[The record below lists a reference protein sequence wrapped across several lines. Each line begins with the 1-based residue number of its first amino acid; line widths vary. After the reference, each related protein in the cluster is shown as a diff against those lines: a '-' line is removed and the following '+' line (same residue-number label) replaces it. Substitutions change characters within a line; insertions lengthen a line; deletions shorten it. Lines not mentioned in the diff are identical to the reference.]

1 MAKKEIKSTTQGF
14 TEIVDIIDEV
24 VLLKNKR
31 ACMMMEVS
39 SVNFFL
45 LSADE
50 QNARVYGYMS
60 LINSLSFAVQIL
72 IVSKKVDMESYIDT
86 LDKKISATTHPQ
98 IKEHLLY
105 YKEFIQELVK
115 GEGLLDKKIYIVI
128 PYSYLEGG
136 AGNVTKP
143 NGANTA
149 QKATFADQ
157 SKSSLLS
164 KAGVIMAQVERMGL
178 TPRILS
184 HEELIKVFYELLN
197 DDVINLNFDSKD
209 IKNVIV

>member
-1 MAKKEIKSTTQGF
+1 MAKKNIKSTTQGF
-14 TEIVDIIDEV
+14 TEIVDIVDNV
-24 VLLKNKR
+24 VLLQNKR

-60 LINSLSFAVQIL
+60 LINSLSFAIQIL
-72 IVSKKVDMESYIDT
+72 IVSKKVDMDAYVDS
-86 LDKKISATTHPQ
+86 LDKRITTTQHPQ

-136 AGNVTKP
+136 AATVAQGTRKP
-143 NGANTA
+143 NTKFTFSDQA
-149 QKATFADQ
+149 KA
-157 SKSSLLS
+157 SLLS
-164 KAGVIMAQVERMGL
+164 KAGVVMSQVERMGL
-178 TPRILS
+178 APRILS

-197 DDVINLNFDSKD
+197 DDVINLNFDSRD

>member
-1 MAKKEIKSTTQGF
+1 MAKKDIKSTTQNF
-14 TEIVDIIDEV
+14 TEIVDIVDDV

-31 ACMMMEVS
+31 ACMLIDVS

-60 LINSLSFAVQIL
+60 LINSLSFAIQIL
-72 IVSKKVDMESYIDT
+72 IVSKKIDMKGYVDN
-86 LDKKISATTHPQ
+86 LDKKISTTQQPQ
-98 IKEHLLY
+98 IKEHLMY

-136 AGNVTKP
+136 AATSSQPG
-143 NGANTA
+143 
-149 QKATFADQ
+149 KAATRLSFGDQ
-157 SKSSLLS
+157 AKAALLS
-164 KAGVIMAQVERMGL
+164 KASVVMAQIERMGL
-178 TPRILS
+178 APRKLS

-197 DDVINLNFDSKD
+197 DDIINLNFDSKD
-209 IKNVIV
+209 IKNVII

>member
-1 MAKKEIKSTTQGF
+1 MSKKNIKSTTQGF
-14 TEIVDIIDEV
+14 TEIVDIVDNV

-60 LINSLSFAVQIL
+60 LINSLSFAIQIL
-72 IVSKKVDMESYIDT
+72 IVSKKVDMDVYVEA
-86 LDKKISATTHPQ
+86 LDKRISTTSHPQ

-115 GEGLLDKKIYIVI
+115 GEGLLDKKIYIII

-136 AGNVTKP
+136 A
-143 NGANTA
+143 ANIA
-149 QKATFADQ
+149 QNAKNPGKTTFADQ
-157 SKSSLLS
+157 SKASLLS

-209 IKNVIV
+209 IKNVII